1 MTRPCGRSV
10 SLRAHLQDRFV
21 VLFPTATLDRLT
33 LGFGSQHCLGLRLSL
48 RLRLHFGFRTRA
60 LFRAA
65 HVGSEQ
71 YLGEQALPHTRPSR
85 PRPACA
91 GYPVCCPLCS
101 VCLNYLSNCFVD
113 ERTEVG
119 EVHLAHPRSYGGVL
133 LSRLRRVENSS
144 LPAARRSSC

>member
-1 MTRPCGRSV
+1 M
-10 SLRAHLQDRFV
+10 AD
-21 VLFPTATLDRLT
+21 LFRCVHTFRIALLCSFPNATLDRLT
-33 LGFGSQHCLGLRLSL
+33 LGFGSQHCLGLWLSL

-60 LFRAA
+60 LFRAG
-65 HVGSEQ
+65 HTLDRNQ
-71 YLGEQALPHTRPSR
+71 YLGERALPHTRPSR

-91 GYPVCCPLCS
+91 GYPVGRPSRS
-101 VCLNYLSNCFVD
+101 VCLDCLSNCFVD